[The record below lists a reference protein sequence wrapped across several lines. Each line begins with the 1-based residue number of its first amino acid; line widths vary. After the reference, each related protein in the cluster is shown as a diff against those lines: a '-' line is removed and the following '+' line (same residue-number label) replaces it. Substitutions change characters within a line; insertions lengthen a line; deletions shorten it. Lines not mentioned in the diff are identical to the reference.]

1 MGDLDMGGHANRRHV
16 ASTLLA
22 LCITTALT
30 GVSAQAQETATV
42 ESTGVGDIV
51 VTAQRREEN
60 LQDVPI
66 SVTAISNDTL
76 QAVGV
81 GGTTTIS
88 QIVPSVQV
96 TSSGPSNIFFMRGVG
111 NTSGNVGEEG
121 ANAFYVDGVYLGD
134 LTSAGTKFN
143 NIQRIEV
150 LKGPQGTL
158 FGRNSSGGLVNIITR
173 EPDNE
178 ATVQGKVGYGNYN
191 TVQGQLYAA
200 TPLSENVSIDVALT
214 GKDQNDGF
222 GTNLATGKDIGKGW
236 YWGARSKLVWR
247 PGDATKIVLSGDYY
261 KDYNDYVNGF
271 YLTKGSVG
279 TGGYRF
285 PGEYNLNTL
294 DNGYAD
300 IQTFGGS
307 LTIEHEFDFATLTSI
322 TARRGVKVQSSFDAD
337 YTSSR
342 LVIAY
347 VPSRVN
353 TFQQELRLASATTT
367 PFNWQLGV
375 FYYHAKANVDG
386 FTLRGLA
393 FGGLNN
399 GTSTRAEMKT
409 NSYAAFGEAG
419 YDITPTTHLIAGLRY
434 TKDERTYQGTVTTIQ
449 TGVVTVAPP
458 AQKLSTGK
466 VTYRVALRQD
476 LTDKINV
483 YASYNRGFK
492 SGIFAATGSPLD
504 PAVGPQTIDAFEVGL
519 KSQLF
524 DNMVRLNLAGFHYQI
539 DDYQIRAQ
547 PSPGRT
553 LLLNAATVKV
563 DGLEGE
569 LTIAPA
575 EGLTLNFS
583 GTYLNSRFT
592 DFPGAQFTYQSPAVC
607 TTGQPAGRARPA
619 GQSTGPATGGG
630 INCFGDATGNK
641 TPLSPTFAST
651 VSLNWRKNL
660 GNDAEVI
667 FNALWNHSSRIF
679 FEADNRLS
687 QGAYDVVNLS
697 FELRPN
703 KNWGIEL
710 WGNNMFDERYYQ
722 TGVGGTTGDHSEY
735 APPRTYGVSLKFDF

>member
-1 MGDLDMGGHANRRHV
+1 MGFGGDRKRGFDARV
-16 ASTLLA
+16 LA
-22 LCITTALT
+22 W
-30 GVSAQAQETATV
+30 GMVSALAMVPSLAYAQAAEEPADN
-42 ESTGVGDIV
+42 GVGDIV

-66 SVTAISNDTL
+66 SVTAISSDTL
-76 QAVGV
+76 AAVGV
-81 GGTTTIS
+81 AGTTGIS
-88 QIVPSVQV
+88 QIVPSVQM
-96 TSSGPSNIFFMRGVG
+96 TTSGPSTIFFVRGVG

-173 EPDNE
+173 EPGDE
-178 ATVQGKVGYGNYN
+178 TVVQGKAGFGNYN
-191 TVQGQLYAA
+191 TLQGQLYAA
-200 TPLSENVSIDVALT
+200 TPLSDKVSIDVSLT
-214 GKDQNDGF
+214 GKDQQQGF
-222 GTNLATGKDIGKGW
+222 GTNLATGRDVGLGW
-236 YWGARSKLVWR
+236 YWGARSKLVFR

-261 KDYNDYVNGF
+261 KDHNDYVNGF

-279 TGGYRF
+279 TGGYRY
-285 PGEYNLNTL
+285 PGDYNLNTV
-294 DNGYAD
+294 DNGYAH
-300 IQTFGGS
+300 IQTYGGS

-322 TARRGVKVQSSFDAD
+322 TARRGVKVSSTFDAD
-337 YTSSR
+337 YTNLR
-342 LVIAY
+342 LVNAF

-353 TFQQELRLASATTT
+353 TFQQELRLASATTR

-375 FYYHAKANVDG
+375 FYYNAKANVDG
-386 FTLRGLA
+386 FRLTGLA

-409 NSYAAFGEAG
+409 DSYAAFGEAG
-419 YDITPTTHLIAGLRY
+419 YDLTDTTHIIAGVRY
-434 TKDERTYQGTVTTIQ
+434 TKDERTYVGTVTTIQ
-449 TGVVTVAPP
+449 TGAIVAPP
-458 AQKLSTGK
+458 GQKLSTGK

-492 SGIFAATGSPLD
+492 SGIFAATGNPAD

-524 DNMVRLNLAGFHYQI
+524 DNLVRFNLAGFHYKI

-547 PSPGRT
+547 PEPGRT
-553 LLLNAATVKV
+553 LLQNAATVKV
-563 DGLEGE
+563 DGVEGE

-575 EGLTLNFS
+575 KGLTFNFI
-583 GTYLNSRFT
+583 GTYLNSRFA
-592 DFPGAQFTYQSPAVC
+592 DFPFSQFTYQSPATC
-607 TTGQPAGRARPA
+607 NARGATPA
-619 GQSTGPATGGG
+619 GQTTGSATGGG
-630 INCFGDATGNK
+630 INCFGNASGNR
-641 TPLSPTFAST
+641 TPLSPRFASSASVT
-651 VSLNWRKNL
+651 YRADL
-660 GNDAEVI
+660 GEQSELI
-667 FNALWNHSSRIF
+667 FNALWNHSGRIY

-687 QGAYDVVNLS
+687 QKAYNVVNFS

-703 KNWGIEL
+703 KNWGVEL

-735 APPRTYGVSLKFDF
+735 APPRTYGVNLKFDF